1 MKQRNDDEE
10 DSAPLP
16 TLQRQT
22 TTTAGKFDVLKH
34 SIGSLKVDRKRKN
47 AILKIIEEIE
57 EDSKDMERAL
67 EESTLET
74 ALARVT
80 SNAPEASDDP
90 EDATGTSDAAA
101 DTAALVRTITGSST
115 KLELGKRTT
124 SVARRRWHVAA
135 AASSLTSGLK
145 RTKTVA

>member
-16 TLQRQT
+16 TLQRET

-34 SIGSLKVDRKRKN
+34 SIGSLKVDQKRKH

-57 EDSKDMERAL
+57 EDSKDVERAL
-67 EESTLET
+67 EESTLEA
-74 ALARVT
+74 ALAQVT
-80 SNAPEASDDP
+80 SDAPEASDNP
-90 EDATGTSDAAA
+90 EDTNATA
-101 DTAALVRTITGSST
+101 TAALVRTITGGST
-115 KLELGKRTT
+115 KSKLGKRTT

-135 AASSLTSGLK
+135 ATTTVTSGLK